1 MTNPTRRLLRLV
13 PVFAIGT
20 VVGAVADA
28 LAETCAMCGSGLS
41 DDPLGRTI
49 SCSILFLMAAPYTI
63 VGTVALSLVWIHRRA
78 AGRRPTASIDV
89 ARMQPAA
96 AGEPSGG
103 GLS

>member
-1 MTNPTRRLLRLV
+1 MTISTRRPLRLV

-20 VVGAVADA
+20 VLGAVADA
-28 LAETCAMCGSGLS
+28 LAQSCAMCGSGLS
-41 DDPLGRTI
+41 DDPLGRAI
-49 SCSILFLMAAPYTI
+49 SWSILFLMAAPYTI

-78 AGRRPTASIDV
+78 AGRRRAASIDL
-89 ARMQPAA
+89 ARLQPAA